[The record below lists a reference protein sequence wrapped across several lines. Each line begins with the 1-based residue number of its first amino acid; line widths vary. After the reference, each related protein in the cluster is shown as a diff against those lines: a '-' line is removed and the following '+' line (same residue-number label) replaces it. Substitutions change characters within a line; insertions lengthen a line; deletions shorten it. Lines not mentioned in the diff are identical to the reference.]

1 MVGPGVTVIPLIFD
15 VHVNIAAG
23 ISSAIAGI
31 GLIGFP
37 YMFDF
42 LISHF
47 GWRYSMVILSC
58 ILLQGVVMAAMVFP
72 SELRRSK
79 QPQLSS
85 NVTMCRDIFSWPAI
99 LLYVSTFL
107 GFCPALIFSILV
119 PDHALSCGLT
129 VLDGSL
135 VLATAGVGNFI
146 GRLGCGLVGNYT
158 KGLSVLLIML
168 SFSSRTLMIFLPM
181 ITTFWPMAA
190 VAFVVGIGWGV
201 HASVFA
207 TSIAEVFGL
216 RLMPHIVGI
225 TFLMIGLPPYVALPF
240 SGQ

>member
-1 MVGPGVTVIPLIFD
+1 MIPLIFD

-37 YMFDF
+37 YMFDL

-58 ILLQGVVMAAMVFP
+58 ISLQGVAMAAMIFP
-72 SELRRSK
+72 SELRRPK

-85 NVTMCRDIFSWPAI
+85 HVNICRDMFSWPAI
-99 LLYVSTFL
+99 LLYGSTFL
-107 GFCPALIFSILV
+107 GVCPALIFSILV

-129 VLDGSL
+129 ALDGSL
-135 VLATAGVGNFI
+135 VLTIAGVGNFI
-146 GRLGCGLVGNYT
+146 GRFGSGLVGNYT
-158 KGLSVLLIML
+158 KGKSVLLIMM
-168 SFSSRTLMIFLPM
+168 SFSSRTLMVFLPR
-181 ITTFWPMAA
+181 INTFWPMTAI
-190 VAFVVGIGWGV
+190 AFVVGIGWGV

-240 SGQ
+240 SGELTMSTT